1 VASAIFGSISGV
13 TGGSAN
19 TLGSG
24 SFGLV
29 AAWCGVADK
38 RLPQRVRA

>member
-1 VASAIFGSISGV
+1 VASAILGSIPGV
-13 TGGSAN
+13 TGGRDK
-19 TLGSG
+19 TFGSG

-29 AAWCGVADK
+29 AAWCGAADK